1 LKSESLA
8 LDVLDPAVTVS
19 ADWVVVTGSDGVLLK
34 QALSNNNNGQSFS
47 DLFIVTF
54 FLLV

>member
-8 LDVLDPAVTVS
+8 LDVLDPDVTVS
-19 ADWVVVTGSDGVLLK
+19 ADWVVVTESAGVLSK
-34 QALSNNNNGQSFS
+34 QALSNNNNGHSFN
-47 DLFIVTF
+47 DLCIVTF